1 MAFKISL
8 YYSSAG
14 SVFISEIV
22 TYNRM
27 FGTAIPTMS
36 IFIQIQ

>member
-8 YYSSAG
+8 YYSSTE
-14 SVFISEIV
+14 VFSSEIV
-22 TYNRM
+22 TDNRI